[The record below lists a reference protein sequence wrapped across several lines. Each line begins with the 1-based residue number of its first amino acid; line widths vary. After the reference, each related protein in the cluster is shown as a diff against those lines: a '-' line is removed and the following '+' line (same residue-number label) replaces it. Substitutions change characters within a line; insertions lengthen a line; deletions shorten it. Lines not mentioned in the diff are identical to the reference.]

1 MVPDQTGDS
10 PVRRISRRQVG
21 WRIVVSLLGIALVVN
36 GSLRMS
42 DDVWPFGPMSQ
53 YAFTP
58 GVNDTVVITRVNAE
72 LADGTRIELPLT
84 GSQSGIA
91 RAEIEAQIPAIQA
104 DPRLL
109 SAVVDGWVR
118 AHPASPRPV
127 QLWLVQARSQL
138 EAGHQVSMST
148 TDLAH
153 WVVGK

>member
-1 MVPDQTGDS
+1 MSV
-10 PVRRISRRQVG
+10 
-21 WRIVVSLLGIALVVN
+21 LGIALVVN

-84 GSQSGIA
+84 GGQSGIA

-104 DPRLL
+104 DPGLL
-109 SAVVDGWVR
+109 SAVSDGWVR
-118 AHPASPRPV
+118 AHPGRPRPV
-127 QLWLVQARSQL
+127 QLWLVQDRSQL
-138 EAGHQVSMST
+138 EAGRRVSMT
-148 TDLAH
+148 TVDLAH
-153 WVVGK
+153 WVVGR